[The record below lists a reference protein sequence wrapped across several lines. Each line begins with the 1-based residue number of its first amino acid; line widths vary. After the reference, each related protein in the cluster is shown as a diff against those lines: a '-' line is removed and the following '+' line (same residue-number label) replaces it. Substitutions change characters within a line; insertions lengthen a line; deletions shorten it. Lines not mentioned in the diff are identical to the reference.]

1 MPLGMLGL
9 LLMQGMLLELLWELG
24 LLIQILVQLLI
35 GIMLIGRVQLV
46 LFLKLLM
53 AMILGMMLG
62 IMMLMGIP
70 CSNDAGNAG
79 CIAALG
85 GTAENNAGNSFP
97 ACPGNPCA
105 PGNNDNATAAFFTAD
120 GNAFHCPFN
129 L

>member
-1 MPLGMLGL
+1 
-9 LLMQGMLLELLWELG
+9 
-24 LLIQILVQLLI
+24 
-35 GIMLIGRVQLV
+35 
-46 LFLKLLM
+46 M

-105 PGNNDNATAAFFTAD
+105 PGNNDNATAAFLTAD